1 MNLIFCLDDKN
12 GILFNRRRQS
22 RDSVLLSDALRLAG
36 GRLWI
41 TPFSQ
46 KIFESASLPHE
57 VTSDPTSLEGNE
69 WLFYEGG
76 DPAPLFPLC
85 REIVVY
91 RWNETYPSDVRVS
104 LDTLLGGE
112 AEAEM
117 EGSSHKKITRH
128 RYVPK

>member
-36 GRLWI
+36 GKLWI

-46 KIFESASLPHE
+46 KLFEGASLPHE
-57 VTSDPTSLEGNE
+57 VTADPTFLEENA

-85 REIVVY
+85 GEIVVY

-104 LDTLLGGE
+104 LDGLRGGE
-112 AEAEM
+112 ADAEM

-128 RYVPK
+128 RYAPK